1 MQLSEEM
8 MMILTSF
15 LLQALSGDTS
25 GENMFLLLVKTHI
38 QVFSFCSGLSCR
50 SMNICLFSS
59 VDIKL
64 STGDVS

>member
-25 GENMFLLLVKTHI
+25 GENMFLLLSSELT
-38 QVFSFCSGLSCR
+38 FT
-50 SMNICLFSS
+50 CLVS
-59 VDIKL
+59 VLDFHA
-64 STGDVS
+64 DP